1 MTQVSE
7 IIKTAPTEFKSTLQQ
22 KVYETLDALEIPF
35 ERVDN
40 TPAVTMEDCI
50 EIDEKLKVKTVKTL
64 FLCNRQKTAFYLFV
78 TAGDKPFVTK
88 DFGKA
93 LGVSRVSFAPAEL
106 LDSML
111 DTKPGATTVLS
122 TVLDTDNSI
131 RVVIDSEVTGYEY
144 YGCTDGTAT
153 SYMRLKTEDVLN
165 KYLPYTNH
173 EYTVI
178 EV

>member
-7 IIKTAPTEFKSTLQQ
+7 IIKTAPMEFKSTLQQ
-22 KVYETLDALEIPF
+22 KVYETLDALEISF

-50 EIDEKLKVKTVKTL
+50 EIDEKLEVKTVKTL